1 MRGALQAG
9 LVGCT
14 IEDATKDK
22 NQPIYPFD
30 VALERIS
37 DGIKAARSLDFDF
50 ELTGRCKN
58 FLRGKPDLDA
68 TIRCPQ
74 AYEEARATVLMTP
87 GLPDFGSVR
96 AVCKAASRPF
106 NLMVGIPAEAFA
118 VAELETAGVR
128 RIILATSLY

>member
-1 MRGALQAG
+1 MVEATDLPTSADLENGFGDTPETVAETVRGALQAG

-50 ELTGRCKN
+50 ELTGRCEN
-58 FLRGKPDLDA
+58 FLR
-68 TIRCPQ
+68 
-74 AYEEARATVLMTP
+74 
-87 GLPDFGSVR
+87 
-96 AVCKAASRPF
+96 
-106 NLMVGIPAEAFA
+106 
-118 VAELETAGVR
+118 
-128 RIILATSLY
+128 